1 MKHTTTHSNFNTVIN
16 CDYKITTK
24 CLNFF
29 LTYGQHFLICD
40 AKQDIFDLVEL
51 LFRKI
56 SSKTNCQSEVLH
68 NTRQS
73 TYFHN
78 TYLLEQVFLN
88 V

>member
-1 MKHTTTHSNFNTVIN
+1 MLK
-16 CDYKITTK
+16 
-24 CLNFF
+24 LFF

-40 AKQDIFDLVEL
+40 AKQDTFDLVKL

-56 SSKTNCQSEVLH
+56 PSKTNCQSEVLLY
-68 NTRQS
+68 TRWNA
-73 TYFHN
+73 YFHN